1 MKKTILCILLL
12 LCFLLQGKQMPIMA
26 STTSLNFTTEEA
38 LFIEEHPVIE
48 LGVDPSF
55 VPFEFMDQGVYK
67 GIAADYLRLISL
79 RTGITFQVREG
90 LTWPEAYEL
99 ALAGELPM
107 LPAISKT
114 EEREEHFLF
123 SKPYYY
129 FKRVI
134 VTSDTELSIGDVKD
148 LEGLVVA
155 VQRGSSHH
163 SYLMGFPKIN
173 LSLYDSVESALTAV
187 ANGRERAFVGNLAT
201 TNHLIRTTALTN
213 LKFTAFASEM
223 EEGIHFAV
231 GKEWSMLI
239 SILNRALDTITEEER
254 IDIAS
259 RWIQVETVRDNG
271 PLVRVLMILA
281 GTLGVIIS
289 VSFYWILKLRREA
302 AIRLAAQEA
311 LEVAKKEAEEA
322 NEFKSSFM
330 ARMSHEVRTP
340 LNAIM
345 GMSYLLKKTQV
356 SLTQRTY
363 IDRIQQA
370 SNNMLSII
378 NDILDFSKIEA
389 GKVELE
395 HTSFSLDQVVQQV
408 VNIVAYKI
416 DERGIGF
423 KLSKDPK
430 LPTWFFGDG
439 KRVEQ
444 VLLNLLSNAAKFTEE
459 GEVSLDV
466 RLLAK
471 EGKKYRI
478 SFAVEDTGIGMEK
491 AQIEKLFTP
500 FTQGDSSI
508 NRRFGGSG
516 LGLSIVKNLVD
527 LMGGTIEVYST
538 KGEGTTFVLHVTL
551 TVDEDQEASHL
562 QRLQSSHL
570 APVRIL
576 VLEKSGAGM
585 NLMESYLRSF
595 GMQCE
600 LTTSE
605 SSALSMLE
613 KSGKIHSK
621 AFDLV
626 IVDYDAPKV
635 NGFAFAEEIQN
646 KTSMKGKP
654 KVLVLVPMQKE
665 ALYDEAEKYPVDM
678 VLGKPL
684 IPSILLD
691 AMVDLF
697 DMKAVADGAMENPR
711 EEVSYV
717 ARKKVLLAED
727 NKTNQLI
734 AKSLLTRVGIEVLVA
749 EDGQKAVDLFKL
761 HKEDIG
767 LILMDLHMPVKNG
780 YEAAEE
786 IRTLSRE
793 VPMIAMT
800 ADVVLG
806 VKERCMEVGMMEYIS
821 KPFDPEA
828 FIEKVKE
835 LLPQALGEEKEEP
848 LLNVAFG
855 LKNLGGNELLYVEVL
870 KEYKKE
876 NEHVGTSMEEAFHQK
891 DFEAMMKMIHKIK
904 SSSGSIGAKGFYEH
918 CVGFQKSL
926 EKGMEED
933 IKRDLERFHEFF
945 TKLME
950 EITKYVSQ

>member
-1 MKKTILCILLL
+1 
-12 LCFLLQGKQMPIMA
+12 
-26 STTSLNFTTEEA
+26 
-38 LFIEEHPVIE
+38 
-48 LGVDPSF
+48 
-55 VPFEFMDQGVYK
+55 
-67 GIAADYLRLISL
+67 
-79 RTGITFQVREG
+79 
-90 LTWPEAYEL
+90 
-99 ALAGELPM
+99 
-107 LPAISKT
+107 
-114 EEREEHFLF
+114 
-123 SKPYYY
+123 
-129 FKRVI
+129 
-134 VTSDTELSIGDVKD
+134 
-148 LEGLVVA
+148 
-155 VQRGSSHH
+155 
-163 SYLMGFPKIN
+163 
-173 LSLYDSVESALTAV
+173 
-187 ANGRERAFVGNLAT
+187 
-201 TNHLIRTTALTN
+201 
-213 LKFTAFASEM
+213 
-223 EEGIHFAV
+223 
-231 GKEWSMLI
+231 
-239 SILNRALDTITEEER
+239 
-254 IDIAS
+254 
-259 RWIQVETVRDNG
+259 
-271 PLVRVLMILA
+271 
-281 GTLGVIIS
+281 
-289 VSFYWILKLRREA
+289 
-302 AIRLAAQEA
+302 
-311 LEVAKKEAEEA
+311 
-322 NEFKSSFM
+322 
-330 ARMSHEVRTP
+330 
-340 LNAIM
+340 
-345 GMSYLLKKTQV
+345 
-356 SLTQRTY
+356 
-363 IDRIQQA
+363 
-370 SNNMLSII
+370 MLSII

-439 KRVEQ
+439 KRVKQ

-527 LMGGTIEVYST
+527 LMGGTIEVYSS

-551 TVDEDQEASHL
+551 KVDEVKEASQL
-562 QRLQSSHL
+562 QRLQSSHF

-613 KSGKIHSK
+613 KSEKPHSK

-626 IVDYDAPKV
+626 IVDYDAPKDK
-635 NGFAFAEEIQN
+635 GFAFAEEIQK
-646 KTSMKGKP
+646 KTRMKGKP
-654 KVLVLVPMQKE
+654 KVLVLVPMLKE
-665 ALYDEAEKYPVDM
+665 ALYDEAEKHPVDM

-697 DMKAVADGAMENPR
+697 DMKAVADGATDHAM

-717 ARKKVLLAED
+717 PLKKVLLAED

-734 AKSLLTRVGIEVLVA
+734 AKSLLSRVGIETLVA

-786 IRTLSRE
+786 IRTLSNM
-793 VPMIAMT
+793 VPMVAMT

-806 VKERCMEVGMMEYIS
+806 VKERCMEVGMMDYIS

-835 LLPQALGEEKEEP
+835 LLPQTLGEEKEEP

-855 LKNLGGNELLYVEVL
+855 FKNLGGNELLYVEVL
-870 KEYKKE
+870 KEYQKE
-876 NEHVGTSMEEAFHQK
+876 NEHVGTSMEEAFHEK
-891 DFEAMMKMIHKIK
+891 DFQAMGRILHKIK

-945 TKLME
+945 TKLMA
-950 EITKYVSQ
+950 EIAYYVSQ